1 MSTDLRDLYQETILD
16 HGKKP
21 RNFRELAGAN
31 RRAEGYNPLCGDRET
46 VFVKLEGDTV
56 RDIAFQGAGC
66 AISTASASMM
76 TESLKGKS
84 LADAEKL
91 FERFHDLITGQSN
104 APKDA
109 PPLGKLEVFSGVR
122 EYPVRI
128 KCATLPWHTMRS
140 ALQNDGDESK
150 TISTEGGAEASPS
163 ERPEA
168 VAASSIPPKVC

>member
-1 MSTDLRDLYQETILD
+1 MSSDLRDLYQEVILD

-21 RNFRELAGAN
+21 RNFRDLPEAN
-31 RRAEGYNPLCGDRET
+31 RKAEGYNPLCGDRET
-46 VFVKLEGDTV
+46 VFLLLDGDVV
-56 RDIAFQGAGC
+56 RDVAFQGAGC

-76 TESLKGKS
+76 TEALKGKNRGE
-84 LADAEKL
+84 AEKL
-91 FERFHDLITGQSN
+91 FERFHDLITGQTN
-104 APKDA
+104 AAADA

-140 ALQNDGDESK
+140 ALNGAGQ
-150 TISTEGGAEASPS
+150 TISTEGGAEASAS

-168 VAASSIPPKVC
+168 LSTPEPAPKVC